1 MPSNWLY
8 IDTNFPTFTQE
19 QSTDEKVTSIQNYVY
34 MLVEQMRY
42 TLNNLDLRNFNKAAL
57 DKWQG
62 VLTDPIYAK
71 LEDEEGRLTLLQATA
86 EGLAA
91 QVSDAQ
97 GNISAL
103 QLTAQGLATQ
113 VRDAQGTISALQ
125 QTANG
130 LTTRVQS
137 AEGNITS
144 VQQTA
149 NKINWL
155 VASGTSA
162 SNFQMTDRAIQL
174 VADNISLD
182 GYVTFT
188 NLRQTGGSTVINAGN
203 ITTGTLEATNLSLDG
218 LLELDYTG
226 FFEGQYYNEEPFGYV
241 GASTTGQFAGAVL
254 CDSNATNHFIVTTG
268 GARMTYAANGTH
280 SIFVANGGCYSTSGT
295 YFDSDRRVKEDI
307 RYDVDR
313 FEDVFDLLRPC
324 TFYRVG
330 DRSKRR
336 AGLIAQEVLSA
347 LEETGTNVDD
357 FGALGWRIEDGD
369 RKYSIAYGELVAL
382 CIAEIQRLKKR
393 VKELEG

>member
-57 DKWQG
+57 DKWQS

-113 VRDAQGTISALQ
+113 VSDAQGNISALQ

-130 LTTRVQS
+130 LTTRVQT
-137 AEGNITS
+137 AEGNISS
-144 VQQTA
+144 VTQTA

-218 LLELDYTG
+218 LLEL
-226 FFEGQYYNEEPFGYV
+226 EYYGTTYGYV
-241 GASTTGQFAGAVL
+241 GASSSGQYSGAVL
-254 CDSNATNHFIVTTG
+254 CDSRMNNYFIATTG
-268 GARMTYAANGTH
+268 GARMSNNDTNE
-280 SIFVANGGCYSTSGT
+280 IWVASGGCYSTSAMQV
-295 YFDSDRRVKEDI
+295 YSDRRIKDEIVYGVEE
-307 RYDVDR
+307 
-313 FEDVFDLLRPC
+313 FEAVFDRLRVC
-324 TFYRVG
+324 TYYLKG
-330 DRSKRR
+330 DKSKRH